1 MPINQQKIRILTV
14 NAMFV
19 ALIATIG
26 IAFGFVP
33 LFFVFPI
40 TILHIPVL
48 IGAALLNV
56 RSSVIFG
63 LTFGVMSWM
72 VSLTSPLVGP
82 TDLIFNNPLISIF
95 PRILFGFSAGILFL
109 LIKKIN
115 GNFVYLAYGICSLVT
130 SILHTVFVLTMIWIF
145 ESANLIETFS
155 NLFQF
160 IWIIIVANGIIEAA
174 IAAILVPIFVVA
186 LKQVPMIRQ
195 LQKNFQ

>member
-48 IGAALLNV
+48 MGAALLNV

-115 GNFVYLAYGICSLVT
+115 GNFVYLAYGICSLVA

-160 IWIIIVANGIIEAA
+160 IWIIIIANGIIEAA

>member
-1 MPINQQKIRILTV
+1 M
-14 NAMFV
+14 
-19 ALIATIG
+19 
-26 IAFGFVP
+26 
-33 LFFVFPI
+33 
-40 TILHIPVL
+40 
-48 IGAALLNV
+48 GAALLNV

-115 GNFVYLAYGICSLVT
+115 GNFVYLAYGICSLVA

-160 IWIIIVANGIIEAA
+160 IWIIIIANGIIEAA